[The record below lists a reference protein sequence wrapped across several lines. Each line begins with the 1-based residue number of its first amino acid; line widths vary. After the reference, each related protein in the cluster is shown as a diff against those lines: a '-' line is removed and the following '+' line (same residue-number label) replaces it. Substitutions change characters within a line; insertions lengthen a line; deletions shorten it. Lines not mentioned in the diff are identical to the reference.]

1 MGTWVWQD
9 RELGVPQGQP
19 GAARAVMTEPNR
31 HRLAAGCLGALT
43 IAAGLGVRAVSDGAV
58 SNLVGVALWDT
69 LVCCLIVLLRPD
81 VSPRSLFV
89 AGALLG
95 IGTEVLQAT
104 GLPLRLYRAHPL
116 FALVL
121 GTTFQWA
128 DVPAY
133 PVGAALGAAGQAL
146 WPRGPRPREP
156 SGS

>member
-1 MGTWVWQD
+1 
-9 RELGVPQGQP
+9 
-19 GAARAVMTEPNR
+19 MTTPSR
-31 HRLAAGCLGALT
+31 HRLAAAGLGALT
-43 IAAGLGVRAVSDGAV
+43 IAVGLGVRALSDGVV

-69 LVCCLIVLLRPD
+69 LVCCLVVVLRPG
-81 VSPRSLFV
+81 VSPRSLFI

-104 GLPLRLYRAHPL
+104 GVPMQLYRAHPL

-133 PVGAALGAAGQAL
+133 PVGAALGAAGQRL
-146 WPRGPRPREP
+146 WLRGAGRREP
-156 SGS
+156 SVR